1 MQKIVSATVNC
12 TTSALRLQ
20 RKEGLVSKESK
31 ADKYFRE
38 RNDALKK
45 LTQANSTIQ
54 KLWNEL
60 DERQRKLSEAESKFC
75 ELKDRMKSVVD
86 NISL

>member
-1 MQKIVSATVNC
+1 MTMA
-12 TTSALRLQ
+12 
-20 RKEGLVSKESK
+20 KESK

-60 DERQRKLSEAESKFC
+60 DARQKKLSEAETKFC
-75 ELKDRMKSVVD
+75 ELKDKMKAVIEDV
-86 NISL
+86 SL

>member
-1 MQKIVSATVNC
+1 MT
-12 TTSALRLQ
+12 
-20 RKEGLVSKESK
+20 KESK

-60 DERQRKLSEAESKFC
+60 DERQKKLSEVETKFC
-75 ELKDRMKSVVD
+75 ELKGRIKDIAKEIV
-86 NISL
+86 L

>member
-1 MQKIVSATVNC
+1 MA
-12 TTSALRLQ
+12 
-20 RKEGLVSKESK
+20 KESK

-60 DERQRKLSEAESKFC
+60 DDRQRKLSEAESKFC
-75 ELKDRMKSVVD
+75 KLKDKMKVIIEEVY
-86 NISL
+86 L